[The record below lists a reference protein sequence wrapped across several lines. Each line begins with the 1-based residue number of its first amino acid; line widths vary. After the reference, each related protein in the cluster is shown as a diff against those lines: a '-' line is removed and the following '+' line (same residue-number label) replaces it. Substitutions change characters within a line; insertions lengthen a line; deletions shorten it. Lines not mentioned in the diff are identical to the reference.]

1 MKKFFLVGCPRSGT
15 TMVQQALNRHS
26 AIAIPPETKIF
37 FSFFGHSRKQ
47 QGRHLQR
54 LNADLNIDL
63 PTPERR
69 IASVEDGRAFYER
82 MVQCYVER
90 LPKRDIA
97 YFGEKTPEHTGHLP
111 RIRAMFPEAK
121 IIVLYRDGRDVASSL
136 SRMPWMTTSLYANFV
151 VWLYYHGIVQRV
163 QESDNNNL
171 LFARYEDI
179 VADPRRE
186 LGRMLRFLDL
196 PDESVVAEG
205 CGNDEGIPARE
216 IAWKE
221 RALEKIN
228 RERVG
233 VFRDEL
239 NVEQIEI
246 LERLGK
252 QALSSLGYPLLT
264 SGERP
269 LPPTFFV
276 KLAYDLSRFALRV
289 PWRTLAREAFVNLA
303 PRRRPV
309 ASLPAFDFH
318 LCKPGLPA

>member
-1 MKKFFLVGCPRSGT
+1 
-15 TMVQQALNRHS
+15 MVQQALNRHS
-26 AIAIPPETKIF
+26 AIAIPPETKMF

-47 QGRHLQR
+47 QVRHLQR
-54 LNADLNIDL
+54 LNADLNVEL
-63 PTPERR
+63 SAPERR
-69 IASVEDGRAFYER
+69 IVSVEEGRSFYER
-82 MVQCYVER
+82 MAESYLER
-90 LPKRDIA
+90 LPKRDVA

-151 VWLYYHGIVQRV
+151 IWLYYHGIVQRL

-171 LFARYEDI
+171 FFARYEDI
-179 VADPRRE
+179 VADPQRE

-264 SGERP
+264 DGERP

-289 PWRTLAREAFVNLA
+289 PWRTLAREALANLA

-309 ASLPAFDFH
+309 AALPAFDFH